1 MTFRGQLIQ
10 ESETDKFE
18 LQFSL
23 FQRISQV
30 ELLSKQVYVELV
42 SETFPDQFQMV
53 KFALT
58 TLNEPVESF
67 LRLKSILLI
76 LEWLQINLKISL
88 GMLLK
93 G

>member
-58 TLNEPVESF
+58 TLKEPVESF